1 MNMHAVCGNIILVI
15 IMFFKTRLDGFD
27 YLIAGL
33 GNPGMQ
39 YENTRHN
46 AGFLSL
52 DALCEKT
59 GAKLNK
65 NKFEALLGDVKI
77 ADKRVIVA
85 KPQTYMNNSGRAVS
99 AISRFYKI
107 PAERIIIMFD
117 DISLPVGN
125 IRIRRKGSAGG
136 HNGIK
141 DIIELMGTNEIMRIK
156 IGVGERENP
165 EYDLKDW
172 VLGKMPK
179 EQMQKFKSAVMLA
192 ADAAIEIITKGIDSA
207 MNKYSK

>member
-1 MNMHAVCGNIILVI
+1 
-15 IMFFKTRLDGFD
+15 MFFKAQPRGFE

-33 GNPGMQ
+33 GNPGIE

-46 AGFLSL
+46 AGFLAV

-59 GAKLNK
+59 GAKLNRH
-65 NKFEALLGDVKI
+65 KFEAIFGDTQI
-77 ADKRVIVA
+77 AGKRVILV
-85 KPQTYMNNSGRAVS
+85 KPQTFMNNSGRAVS
-99 AISRFYKI
+99 AISKFYKI
-107 PAERIIIMFD
+107 PTDKIIIMFD

-141 DIIELMGTNEIMRIK
+141 DIIELMGTENIMRIK

-165 EYDLKDW
+165 NYDLKDW

-179 EQMQKFKSAVMLA
+179 EQENEFKKAFSHA
-192 ADAAIEIITKGIDSA
+192 ADAAEEIIARGIDSA

>member
-1 MNMHAVCGNIILVI
+1 
-15 IMFFKTRLDGFD
+15 MFSKFKAAGFD

-46 AGFLSL
+46 AGFMAV
-52 DALCEKT
+52 DALIGDLGIQLK
-59 GAKLNK
+59 KH
-65 NKFEALLGDVKI
+65 KFEAEFSDAQIGKS
-77 ADKRVIVA
+77 RVIIA
-85 KPQTYMNNSGRAVS
+85 KPQTFMNNSGS
-99 AISRFYKI
+99 AISAISKFYKI
-107 PAERIIIMFD
+107 PFNRIIVLFD

-141 DIIELMGTNEIMRIK
+141 DIIELMGTEDIMRIK
-156 IGVGERENP
+156 IGVGERPNSD
-165 EYDLKDW
+165 YDLKDW

-179 EQMQKFKSAVMLA
+179 EDMEPFSSACKNA
-192 ADAAIEIITKGIDSA
+192 AEAVKEIINRGIDSA